1 MKTEFPE
8 VTRKVTPMKKDV
20 VIRTSTACPRL
31 RPNSRLSLAVLAAIT
46 CSFGLQVL
54 RAQAQESTPPAE
66 NTAPPTTASS
76 ATASSAT
83 ASSAT
88 AAAATTAA
96 PTVVAPAPAPLSEES
111 RLQQQTEHYNNGLAA
126 LKKNNLEGA
135 ADHFQ
140 KTLTIAPDDAMARM
154 LLGYVRLKQ
163 GKYDEALTTLQQA
176 ALSGASLDA
185 KTRAIIQN
193 NIGMAYWNN
202 KQFLL
207 ALPAYERALK
217 LDTNYADARYN
228 LAFALLSQGRAKDAV
243 PHFDVLIKNNPRD
256 PLLHDGLGQ
265 AYESLGQWGNAFA
278 AYRKAIALDP
288 KDSSYP
294 LNLGLAILRSDPD
307 GSVAGRRDSAVGY
320 LREAVRL
327 NPEAALAYLHLGL
340 TFIEKK
346 RWPEAQNVL
355 RQYVA
360 LRPDDFVGQFNLGLA
375 YDYNAKFDDALRVY
389 EAAAKL
395 QPNDAPT
402 HNNVGRIYLKRKKLD
417 EAIAQF
423 REALKIDPDFI
434 DAHNNMGLA
443 LTDKGDAEAATAQWK
458 ELIASANRLL
468 KTMPKPGTPDEKPRD
483 RRRRN
488 EIFSR
493 VIAARAALAENYLQT
508 KMYADAA
515 LEYKNLLVLAPNNVA
530 AMSNRGL
537 ALYNTKEYSEALKVY
552 DAIIKREPKN
562 AIAHNNRG
570 VVLEALNNRTA
581 ALDAYKKAIELQ
593 PDYAEAKANRDRLL
607 AGTTVS

>member
-1 MKTEFPE
+1 
-8 VTRKVTPMKKDV
+8 MKKDV
-20 VIRTSTACPRL
+20 VDRKMLVRSQA
-31 RPNSRLSLAVLAAIT
+31 RPHLLPDSILSLAVLAVIT
-46 CSFGLQVL
+46 CSFGLQAL
-54 RAQAQESTPPAE
+54 RAQEQESAALPAE
-66 NTAPPTTASS
+66 S
-76 ATASSAT
+76 ATP
-83 ASSAT
+83 
-88 AAAATTAA
+88 AATESASAEEAA
-96 PTVVAPAPAPLSEES
+96 TDATNAPAANASTPSTSAALAPQRVVAPAPAPPSEES
-111 RLQQQTEHYNNGLAA
+111 RLQQQTEHYNSGLAA
-126 LKKNNLEGA
+126 LKNNSLDSA

-140 KTLTIAPDDAMARM
+140 KTLAIAPDDAMARM

-163 GKYDEALTTLQQA
+163 EKYEDAITTLQQA

-207 ALPAYERALK
+207 ALPAYERALQ

-228 LAFALLSQGRAKDAV
+228 LAFALLSQSRAKDAV
-243 PHFDVLIKNNPRD
+243 PHFDILIKNSPRD

-265 AYESLGQWGNAFA
+265 AYENLAQWANAFA

-288 KDSSYP
+288 KDSSYR

-307 GSVAGRRDSAVGY
+307 GSITGRRDSAVGY

-340 TFIEKK
+340 TYIENK
-346 RWPEAQNVL
+346 RWPEAQNAL

-360 LRPDDFVGQFNLGLA
+360 LRPNDFVGQFNLGLA
-375 YDYNAKFDDALRVY
+375 YDYNSKFDDALRVY
-389 EAAAKL
+389 EAAARL

-417 EAIAQF
+417 EATAQF

-434 DAHNNMGLA
+434 DAHNNLGLA
-443 LTDKGDAEAATAQWK
+443 LTEKGDSEAATAQWK

-468 KTMPKPGTPDEKPRD
+468 KAMPKPGTPEEKPRD

-488 EIFSR
+488 EIFAR
-493 VIAARAALAENYLQT
+493 VITARAALAENYLQT

-515 LEYKNLLVLAPNNVA
+515 LEYRNLLILSPNNVA

-537 ALYNTKEYSEALKVY
+537 ALYNIKEYSEALKVY
-552 DAIIKREPKN
+552 DGIIKRQPKN

-570 VVLEALNNRTA
+570 VVLEAMNNRTA
-581 ALDAYKKAIELQ
+581 ALDAYRKAIELQ